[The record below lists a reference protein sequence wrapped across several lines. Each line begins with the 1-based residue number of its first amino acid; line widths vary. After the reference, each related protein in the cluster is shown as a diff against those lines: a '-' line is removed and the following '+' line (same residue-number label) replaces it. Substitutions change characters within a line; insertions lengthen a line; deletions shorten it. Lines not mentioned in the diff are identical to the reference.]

1 MLTQG
6 WIEPVSPPLA
16 GEFFTTV
23 PHGKPLQYT
32 VDADKYHLHEVL
44 RIIEFIES
52 ESTLVDARGQGWGW
66 YGSRDEELVSNGDRV
81 QGGEKFGRRG

>member
-1 MLTQG
+1 MR
-6 WIEPVSPPLA
+6 
-16 GEFFTTV
+16 
-23 PHGKPLQYT
+23 
-32 VDADKYHLHEVL
+32 KYKRYLE
-44 RIIEFIES
+44 ES